1 MKKKLELPNVTLLAA
16 SSIEIDMT
24 QLALRISLR
33 NIKFGAVKLLSS
45 LPPSKKYSDIE
56 YVSIPA
62 MNNIADYNRMMIE
75 DLHKYFTTSHC
86 LVVQPDSFVVD
97 SELWIDEFLQFDY
110 IGAPWSNKIR
120 INSELVLNLE
130 ENCVGNGGFSLRS
143 RKLVE
148 TTAKINFNSLKF
160 PFKNEDIIIC
170 HYLYK
175 EMTDSGIR
183 FAPPKLAAQ
192 FSMEN
197 ENRLYGQDVNK
208 VFGFHGK
215 RFREY
220 FLNKYALLDSIGEW

>member
-33 NIKFGAVKLLSS
+33 NIEFGAVKLLSS

-97 SELWIDEFLQFDY
+97 SDLWKDEFLSQND
-110 IGAPWSNKIR
+110 ISAGAPPSLPLR
-120 INSELVLNLE
+120 ETES
-130 ENCVGNGGFSLRS
+130 GGRLQS
-143 RKLVE
+143 RKQE
-148 TTAKINFNSLKF
+148 
-160 PFKNEDIIIC
+160 
-170 HYLYK
+170 
-175 EMTDSGIR
+175 R
-183 FAPPKLAAQ
+183 
-192 FSMEN
+192 
-197 ENRLYGQDVNK
+197 
-208 VFGFHGK
+208 
-215 RFREY
+215 
-220 FLNKYALLDSIGEW
+220 